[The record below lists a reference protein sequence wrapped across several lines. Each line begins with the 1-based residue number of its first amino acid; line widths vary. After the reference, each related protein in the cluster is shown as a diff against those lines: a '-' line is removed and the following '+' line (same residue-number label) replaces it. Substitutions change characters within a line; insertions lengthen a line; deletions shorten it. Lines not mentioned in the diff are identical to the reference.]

1 MVSWCLAFDLINQT
15 PCVIRYRGLPV
26 EFFVWIFFRVFL
38 SGSLV
43 LVFKGSARY
52 LSWLMFTQKKMG
64 GGSAAAAGA
73 VVNGSRGRF
82 ITGAEFT
89 EQQQKFIEAV
99 TNGKP
104 HTVAAVEAGYS
115 DSRSGWR
122 LLRVPAI
129 AAAIKERQAA
139 LLCGDL
145 SGVALSTLRA
155 VMIDETAPAA
165 ARVSAA
171 KWTLE
176 AAGHGLAAALGS
188 ARLGLDVSDKPLSAL
203 SLSELEAMAE
213 QAAASVESIK
223 RASGSVL
230 DV

>member
-1 MVSWCLAFDLINQT
+1 MHEKNKA
-15 PCVIRYRGLPV
+15 
-26 EFFVWIFFRVFL
+26 
-38 SGSLV
+38 
-43 LVFKGSARY
+43 
-52 LSWLMFTQKKMG
+52 G

-73 VVNGSRGRF
+73 VVNGPRGRF
-82 ITGAEFT
+82 TGGADLT
-89 EQQQKFIEAV
+89 DQQIAFIELVA
-99 TNGKP
+99 NGRP
-104 HTVAAVEAGYS
+104 HPAAAVAAGYS
-115 DSRSGWR
+115 DSRAGWR
-122 LLRVPAI
+122 LLRNPAVV
-129 AAAIKERQAA
+129 AALKERQAA
-139 LLCGDL
+139 LLSGDL

-155 VMIDETAPAA
+155 VMTDETAPAA

-188 ARLGLDVSDKPLSAL
+188 ARLGLDIADKPLSAL

>member
-1 MVSWCLAFDLINQT
+1 
-15 PCVIRYRGLPV
+15 
-26 EFFVWIFFRVFL
+26 
-38 SGSLV
+38 
-43 LVFKGSARY
+43 
-52 LSWLMFTQKKMG
+52 MFTKNKMG

-73 VVNGSRGRF
+73 VVNGPRGRF
-82 ITGAEFT
+82 TSGTELT
-89 EQQQKFIEAV
+89 EQQISFIEAV
-99 TNGKP
+99 VNGKA
-104 HTVAAVEAGYS
+104 HTVAAVEAGYC
-115 DSRSGWR
+115 DSRAGWR
-122 LLRVPAI
+122 LLRNPAV
-129 AAAIKERQAA
+129 AAAIKERQTA
-139 LLCGDL
+139 LLSGDL
-145 SGVALSTLRA
+145 SGVALSTLRS
-155 VMIDETAPAA
+155 VMLDETAPAA

-188 ARLGLDVSDKPLSAL
+188 ARLGLDVADKPLSAL